1 MEQSRQHKRGGE
13 MPSMRNLFKISFII
27 ILFSALGF
35 NGCDNSSE
43 GKLKVRLTD
52 TPYPFDLIE
61 EAKVT
66 ISGVKVHVSDSAEV
80 SSGFID
86 IPIEPPK
93 TFDLMDLQ
101 GGVTATLIDASL
113 VAGTYN
119 QIRLIVD
126 SGYIKLKNGGYSGN
140 LTIPSGSKSGIKVF
154 PDPPIKVQDGLTT
167 DLILDFDVSRSF
179 NPIPNGK
186 NKIDDITGF
195 HFDPVIRVVNNSSVG
210 RISGTVYNNN
220 DTLDN
225 ITDDAAI
232 EGAAMTALEGTTE
245 VTSTSSQSDGSYVLM
260 GLPEGTY
267 DVRATHPEY
276 EESTRTGVNVT
287 VGNNTDKTDFRLTPQ

>member
-1 MEQSRQHKRGGE
+1 MLTGKNLLRGSL
-13 MPSMRNLFKISFII
+13 MIIVLFAFGFTGCSNSDEGTLKI
-27 ILFSALGF
+27 
-35 NGCDNSSE
+35 
-43 GKLKVRLTD
+43 RLTD
-52 TPYPFDLIE
+52 SPYPFDLIE

-66 ISGVKVHVSDSAEV
+66 ITGVKVHVSDSAEV

-113 VAGTYN
+113 AAGTYN
-119 QIRLIVD
+119 QIRLMVS
-126 SGYIKLKNGGYSGN
+126 SGYIKLKDGGFSGN
-140 LTIPSGSKSGIKVF
+140 LDIPSGSESGIKVF

-179 NPIPNGK
+179 IPIPNAETK
-186 NKIDDITGF
+186 VDKITGF
-195 HFDPVIRVVNNSSVG
+195 NFHPVIRVVNNSSVG

-220 DTLDN
+220 STPDIL
-225 ITDDAAI
+225 TDDTGI
-232 EGAAMTALEGTTE
+232 EGAALTAFEGTTD

-260 GLPEGTY
+260 GLTEGTY
-267 DVRATHPEY
+267 DIRATHPDY
-276 EESTRTGVNVT
+276 EESTKTGVSVT
-287 VGNNTDKTDFRLTPQ
+287 VGNNTDGTDFRLTPE